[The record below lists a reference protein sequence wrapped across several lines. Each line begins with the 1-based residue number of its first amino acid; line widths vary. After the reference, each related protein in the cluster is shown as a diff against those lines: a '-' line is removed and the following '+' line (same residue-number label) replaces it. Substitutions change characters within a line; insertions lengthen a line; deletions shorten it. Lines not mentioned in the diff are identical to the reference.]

1 MTPAAKRIL
10 LGIALSSLGSGLT
23 MPLLVVYL
31 GQVRGLGTTIAGLVV
46 AFTAVGSLV
55 LFMVVGTAGDKYG
68 PKPVLMG
75 GLVVEAIAVFLL
87 SQVTTSTAAFG
98 VAAFMAIGGSMIWP
112 SQSALIGRVSDPGER
127 ERVFGIQFMLLNL
140 GLGIGGLVSAV
151 LVRHTS
157 VSTFQL
163 LYILDALTYLLYL
176 AVVVFALTGIGV
188 GPEAVGKDHDS
199 EGIGG
204 FREVLQDRLL
214 QRVLVLAVVLLMSGY
229 GALEVGMPVFITVVN
244 HASVSWV
251 GVEYAVNTF
260 TIVSAQLWILRMI
273 KGRSRSYLMLTVAVI
288 WAMSWVLTG
297 TSLLVPAHASVLLL
311 VVACGVFAL
320 GEAVWAPVAPSLVN
334 DLAPPRLRARY
345 NSTIALVW
353 SLSSIIGPGIAGI
366 MLGAGLYWAWI
377 LVLIAGC
384 ALAGMLAVGLHRRL
398 SPVLDGRV
406 QSPASGP
413 AASE

>member
-1 MTPAAKRIL
+1 
-10 LGIALSSLGSGLT
+10 
-23 MPLLVVYL
+23 
-31 GQVRGLGTTIAGLVV
+31 
-46 AFTAVGSLV
+46 
-55 LFMVVGTAGDKYG
+55 
-68 PKPVLMG
+68 
-75 GLVVEAIAVFLL
+75 
-87 SQVTTSTAAFG
+87 
-98 VAAFMAIGGSMIWP
+98 
-112 SQSALIGRVSDPGER
+112 
-127 ERVFGIQFMLLNL
+127 
-140 GLGIGGLVSAV
+140 
-151 LVRHTS
+151 
-157 VSTFQL
+157 
-163 LYILDALTYLLYL
+163 
-176 AVVVFALTGIGV
+176 
-188 GPEAVGKDHDS
+188 
-199 EGIGG
+199 
-204 FREVLQDRLL
+204 
-214 QRVLVLAVVLLMSGY
+214 
-229 GALEVGMPVFITVVN
+229 
-244 HASVSWV
+244 
-251 GVEYAVNTF
+251 
-260 TIVSAQLWILRMI
+260 
-273 KGRSRSYLMLTVAVI
+273 MLTVAVI